1 MPIVSVTTT
10 DLPEARVRLE
20 VTVSEQEVE
29 QRLEQAA
36 KKMASD
42 MKLPGFREGKVPP
55 EVVKQRLGKPA
66 ILEQAIND
74 GLPYWYDEAVRDA
87 KIAPVGSPKLN
98 VKDAE
103 PDGGS
108 LELEFEIPVRPAA
121 KLGEYEGIE
130 VGKGEA
136 KVEDD
141 DVEQQLKALRDQFAR
156 LETVERPAHEGDF
169 VVIDFVGKKEG
180 EVFEG
185 GSAKDYVLE
194 LGSGKFI
201 PGFEEQL
208 TGTSA
213 GEDVEVKVTFPED
226 YGNEGLAGAEAVFD
240 VTNKEVREKKLRE
253 LDNEFAEEVAGFDS
267 IDELRE
273 DIRSKLLERS
283 EQEVEGA
290 YRSAVVD
297 AVAKQADVE
306 VPHGHIHSRS
316 HDMWHNM
323 ANNLA
328 QQGIDP
334 RQYLAMT
341 GKTEEELVVE
351 AEPEAELSLK
361 REAALQ
367 AVIEQQEIEVS
378 DDELR
383 EALVPMANE
392 QKSTPDEMLSQ
403 VRAAGRIDE
412 LKEDLAQSKAVDH
425 LVAAAKPI
433 DLTTAAA
440 REQMWTPEKEAKES
454 KGKLWTPGS

>member
-1 MPIVSVTTT
+1 MSIVSVRTTE
-10 DLPEARVRLE
+10 LPEARVRLD

-29 QRLEQAA
+29 RCLEQAA
-36 KKMASD
+36 KTMASD

-55 EVVKQRLGKPA
+55 EVVRQRLGKPA

-74 GLPYWYDEAVRDA
+74 GLAYWYGEAVRDA
-87 KIAPVGSPKLN
+87 RIAPVGAPKLN

-130 VGKGEA
+130 VGKGKA

-141 DVEQQLKALRDQFAR
+141 DVDRQMEVLRDRFAR
-156 LETVERPAHEGDF
+156 LESVERPAKEGDF
-169 VVIDFVGKKEG
+169 VVIDFIGKKDD

-185 GSAKDYVLE
+185 GSAKDYLLE
-194 LGSGKFI
+194 LGGGKFI

-208 TGTSA
+208 AGTSA
-213 GEDVEVKVTFPED
+213 GDDVEVKVTFPED
-226 YGNEGLAGAEAVFD
+226 YGNEALAGAAVVFEA
-240 VTNKEVREKKLRE
+240 TNKEVREKKLRE
-253 LDNEFAEEVAGFDS
+253 LDNEFAVEVAGFDS
-267 IDELRE
+267 IEELRE
-273 DIRSKLLERS
+273 DVRLKLMERA

-290 YRSAVVD
+290 FRSAVVD
-297 AVAKQADVE
+297 AVAKRADVE

-316 HDMWHNM
+316 REMWHNM
-323 ANNLA
+323 AHNLA

-334 RQYLAMT
+334 RRYLAMT
-341 GKTEEELVVE
+341 GKTEEELVAE

-367 AVIEQQEIEVS
+367 AVIEQQKIEVS

-383 EALVPMANE
+383 EALAPMAEE
-392 QKSTPDEMLSQ
+392 QKLPPDEILAQ
-403 VRAAGRIDE
+403 VRAAGRVDE

-425 LVAAAKPI
+425 LVGVVKLI
-433 DLTTAAA
+433 DLATAEA
-440 REQMWTPEKEAKES
+440 REQMWTPEKEAQES